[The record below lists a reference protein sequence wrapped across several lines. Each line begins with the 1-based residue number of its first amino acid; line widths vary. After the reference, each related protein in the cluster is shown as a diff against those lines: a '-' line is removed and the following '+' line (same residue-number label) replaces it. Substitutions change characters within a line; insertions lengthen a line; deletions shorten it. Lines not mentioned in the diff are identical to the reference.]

1 MLRQYPPRLPS
12 VAYVASLVCLSIGVL
27 GRLLLMRIHIGHVA
41 LVDNTMS
48 LTTRAIPPSGATLP
62 SADLARSSHLTI
74 DSGGS
79 RISGL
84 SAFPRP
90 PSEQSADIL
99 ASYFSQERDDDD
111 MPELISAALQS
122 PVSPTGES
130 QGEWTHSP

>member
-1 MLRQYPPRLPS
+1 MHTHIG
-12 VAYVASLVCLSIGVL
+12 YVALIGDTMGSATMTIPSTLSST
-27 GRLLLMRIHIGHVA
+27 
-41 LVDNTMS
+41 DPT
-48 LTTRAIPPSGATLP
+48 
-62 SADLARSSHLTI
+62 RSSHLTI

-84 SAFPRP
+84 SAFPSP

-99 ASYFSQERDDDD
+99 ASYFAQERDDDD

-130 QGEWTHSP
+130 QGDWTHSP

>member
-1 MLRQYPPRLPS
+1 M
-12 VAYVASLVCLSIGVL
+12 
-27 GRLLLMRIHIGHVA
+27 A
-41 LVDNTMS
+41 LVDDTIS
-48 LTTRAIPPSGATLP
+48 PTSRAILSSNLLPPSTGLTRL
-62 SADLARSSHLTI
+62 SHLTI

-99 ASYFSQERDDDD
+99 ASYFVEEGGDDD
-111 MPELISAALQS
+111 MPELISAGLQS

-130 QGEWTHSP
+130 QGAWTHPP